1 MEYTWTVHE
10 QINANSAAYVGYIL
24 EAADPKNKS
33 SVNLKEL
40 TDAKSSLLVG
50 IGCRT
55 NGPDE
60 NGNWNCD
67 GLLNG
72 IEISGDGIITKKSL
86 LDHNCK
92 SLCQAYGKSV
102 CQILD

>member
-10 QINANSAAYVGYIL
+10 QINSWSDQQVGYIL
-24 EAADPKNKS
+24 KAAD

-40 TDAKSSLLVG
+40 TDAKRAG

-60 NGNWNCD
+60 NGKWNCE

-72 IEISGDGIITKKSL
+72 VEITGDGIITKESL
-86 LDHNCK
+86 LDHHCK
-92 SLCQAYGKSV
+92 TLCKAFRKSV

>member
-10 QINANSAAYVGYIL
+10 QINVYAEAQVGYIL
-24 EAADPKNKS
+24 KAADPKEKS

-40 TDAKSSLLVG
+40 MDGKSSLLAG

-72 IEISGDGIITKKSL
+72 VEISGDGIITKKSL
-86 LDHNCK
+86 LDHHCK
-92 SLCQAYGKSV
+92 TLCKAFKKSV

>member
-1 MEYTWTVHE
+1 MK
-10 QINANSAAYVGYIL
+10 
-24 EAADPKNKS
+24 AADPKEKL

-40 TDAKSSLLVG
+40 TDAKRAG

-60 NGNWNCD
+60 NGSWNCD

-72 IEISGDGIITKKSL
+72 VEISGDGIITKKSL
-86 LDHNCK
+86 LDHHCK
-92 SLCQAYGKSV
+92 TLCKAFKKSV

>member
-1 MEYTWTVHE
+1 MHE
-10 QINANSAAYVGYIL
+10 QINANAAAYVGYIL
-24 EAADPKNKS
+24 ASADPQKKS

-40 TDAKSSLLVG
+40 IEAKSSLLVG
-50 IGCRT
+50 IGCQT

-60 NGNWNCD
+60 NGNWNCE

-72 IEISGDGIITKKSL
+72 VEISGDGVITKKSL
-86 LDHNCK
+86 LDFNCK
-92 SLCQAYGKSV
+92 SLCQAFGKSV